1 MSPKV
6 LVEILR
12 VFVTGLTADDKYPVQ
27 DCENM
32 NFQFKCSFLKNQN
45 LFLNCLFHF
54 CILHQILN
62 ILKENMIVIANAFP
76 KSLTVK
82 IFVRKLSKER
92 RFRTGYG
99 SQQVTASQMPQ
110 KYS

>member
-6 LVEILR
+6 LAEILR
-12 VFVTGLTADDKYPVQ
+12 VFVTRLTADDKYPVQ

-82 IFVRKLSKER
+82 IFVI
-92 RFRTGYG
+92 
-99 SQQVTASQMPQ
+99 
-110 KYS
+110 